1 LAQQAAD
8 LAATPPAELAQQEAQ
23 TGDDDGHE
31 ETVEEVKAKMAALQ
45 KGMDDGIAAT
55 DTRV

>member
-1 LAQQAAD
+1 MEAEPPQQIAQEEAA
-8 LAATPPAELAQQEAQ
+8 Q
-23 TGDDDGHE
+23 DDGHE

-55 DTRV
+55 DNRIEKQ